1 MRSERILYALG
12 GVNPAFVQ
20 EASPERRTL
29 QESSRRLRRAAVR
42 WGAALA
48 CATALILVAVF
59 VDWREILWPRPVTPS
74 SETPSASTS
83 SGTTA
88 AVMLTL
94 EIRIDAWRA
103 DGFEGTVVKPVV
115 YPADTPFTG
124 GQTVFVRFR
133 PNGTAVEWE
142 GGQFSY
148 GSDSGNAADCG
159 LAVGTV
165 VWVDYQSYEETPD
178 AGQDYMVR
186 GSLIWQPQNPPDAVS
201 EDAP

>member
-1 MRSERILYALG
+1 MKSERILYALG
-12 GVNPAFVQ
+12 GVNPSFVE

-29 QESSRRLRRAAVR
+29 PESSRLRRAAVR
-42 WGAALA
+42 WGAAIA
-48 CATALILVAVF
+48 CATALALCAVF
-59 VDWREILWPRPVTPS
+59 VDWRELLWPRPVTPS
-74 SETPSASTS
+74 AERPSASTS

-124 GQTVFVRFR
+124 GQTVFVCFR
-133 PNGTAVEWE
+133 PNGTTVEWAGE
-142 GGQFSY
+142 RFSY

-165 VWVDYQSYEETPD
+165 AWVDYQSYEETPD
-178 AGQDYMVR
+178 AEQDYTVR
-186 GSLIWQPQNPPDAVS
+186 ASLIWQPQDPPDAVS
-201 EDAP
+201 GDAP